1 MRETSET
8 EETRRQIEA
17 LYVEYPDADS
27 ESETNHPEDQR
38 ALLAPHD
45 IKNSVA
51 WITVGNVRVGSAS
64 ISLGI

>member
-38 ALLAPHD
+38 ALLAPRD
-45 IKNSVA
+45 VKSPVDWNTA
-51 WITVGNVRVGSAS
+51 GNVRVGSAS
-64 ISLGI
+64 ISLGL